1 VKDNAKNALIF
12 WFSFIAIGVMTL
24 SNIPYWTGKH
34 SETNEAVFRG
44 SYVDEADYAVHLSMM
59 QAGRMGDWMYQM
71 RFTDEVHRP
80 AFIRLFYLILGH
92 ISKWINLDVETT
104 FQAARWVFGL
114 LALFSIYKLCTRVM
128 PDPSSALFAFLISSV
143 GSGLGW
149 LQLML
154 GAPLQPISPIDFWLI
169 DAYVFFSLSLFPS
182 FSLTIALMA
191 TCLTLY
197 FDFLESSPQANQ
209 KAHIALICLVAL
221 VVQAVNPIAFAVIDV
236 VFLCAT
242 LLFWWKHK
250 SFPGSQFIA
259 LSVIAACQ
267 IPLLV
272 YNFLILTQDPI
283 WRQFTLQ
290 NETLSPPMRF
300 YFWGFLPFL
309 LFAIWGMIESVR
321 KKNLQL
327 TGITAWALAG
337 FAFAYLPV
345 LIQRRFLLGITI
357 PLGMLAIYGLHNLMQ
372 DISQKVPALKRWR
385 NLIFLGYALFS
396 SISSIYL
403 VLGSSLF
410 LQSHPAEK
418 YYSKDLE
425 SALTWLDANAEPN
438 DFVLGNIQTSQMT
451 AQRTRL
457 KVYMGHEMETLNY
470 EEKIT
475 LVESYYSNP
484 QMAEDWLGQTSTDWV
499 IYGPYEKKLS
509 DSFTPGGTLT
519 LVYQN
524 HGVEIYKVNR

>member
-1 VKDNAKNALIF
+1 VNDSTKDASTF
-12 WFSFIAIGVMTL
+12 WFLFIAIAVMTL

-34 SETNEAVFRG
+34 SETNEAIFRG

-71 RFTDEVHRP
+71 RFTDEAHQP

-92 ISKWINLDVETT
+92 VSKWINLEVETS
-104 FQAARWVFGL
+104 FHAARWIFGL
-114 LALFSIYKLCTRVM
+114 FALFSIYRLCTRVM
-128 PDPSSALFAFLISSV
+128 PDPNSALFAFLISSI

-169 DAYVFFSLSLFPS
+169 DAYVFFSISLFPAFS
-182 FSLTIALMA
+182 FTLALMA
-191 TCLTLY
+191 ASLTLY
-197 FDFLESSPQANQ
+197 FDFLEGSR
-209 KAHIALICLVAL
+209 KTHILLICLIAL

-236 VFLCAT
+236 VFICAT
-242 LLFWWKHK
+242 LLFWWKNK
-250 SFPGSQFIA
+250 NFPGSQFIA
-259 LSVIAACQ
+259 LGVIAVCQ

-272 YNFLILTQDPI
+272 YNYLILTQDPI

-290 NETLSPPMRF
+290 NETLSPPVRF

-309 LFAIWGMIESVR
+309 LFAVWGMIESVR

-337 FAFAYLPV
+337 FALAYLPV

-357 PLGMLAIYGLHNLMQ
+357 PLGILAIYGIHNLIQ

-385 NLIFLGYALFS
+385 NLIFLGYTLFS

-418 YYSKDLE
+418 YYSEDLE
-425 SALTWLDANAEPN
+425 SALTWLDRNAQPN
-438 DFVLGNIQTSQMT
+438 DFVLGNIQTSQMA

-475 LVESYYSNP
+475 LVESYYSDP
-484 QMAEDWLGQTSTDWV
+484 QMAEDWLAGQTSTNWV
-499 IYGPYEKKLS
+499 IYGPYERRFSGSFIPGSKLI
-509 DSFTPGGTLT
+509 

-524 HGVEIYKVNR
+524 NGVKIYKVNR